1 MPKFNRW
8 WIFKPAV
15 FVVCLV
21 PMAWL
26 VWDIFA
32 GNLSANPIE
41 DIRNR
46 TGIWTLR
53 FLMITLSVT
62 PLRRIIGWSS
72 LIRFRRMLGLFAF
85 FYAFVHF
92 ITYIWLDQAFAW
104 DEIVKDMISKR
115 PFILSGVASFVLLIP
130 LAITSTKKWIG
141 RLGGKRWQMIHRLIY
156 LSAGLG
162 VLHYYWRV
170 KLDIARP
177 LAYGAVLA
185 VLLGLRVTVAAV
197 DERRPVGAHRA
208 PLQYKNSRVCV

>member
-8 WIFKPAV
+8 WISKPAV

-21 PMAWL
+21 PMVWL
-26 VWDIFA
+26 VWDTFA

-62 PLRRIIGWSS
+62 PLRRIIGWPS

-185 VLLGLRVTVAAV
+185 VLLGLRLTVAAV
-197 DERRPVGAHRA
+197 YDRRPVGAHRA
-208 PLQYKNSRVCV
+208 PLQ

>member
-1 MPKFNRW
+1 
-8 WIFKPAV
+8 
-15 FVVCLV
+15 
-21 PMAWL
+21 
-26 VWDIFA
+26 
-32 GNLSANPIE
+32 
-41 DIRNR
+41 
-46 TGIWTLR
+46 
-53 FLMITLSVT
+53 
-62 PLRRIIGWSS
+62 
-72 LIRFRRMLGLFAF
+72 MLGLFAF

-185 VLLGLRVTVAAV
+185 VLLGLRLTVAAV
-197 DERRPVGAHRA
+197 YDRRPVGAHRA
-208 PLQYKNSRVCV
+208 PLQ